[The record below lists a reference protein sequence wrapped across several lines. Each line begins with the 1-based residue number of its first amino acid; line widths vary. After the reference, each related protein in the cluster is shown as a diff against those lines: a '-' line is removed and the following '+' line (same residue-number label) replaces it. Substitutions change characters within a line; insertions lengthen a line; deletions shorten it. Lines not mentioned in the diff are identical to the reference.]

1 MPGSAVGAIQLFD
14 DYALVDVQQDLARN
28 VAHALRAA
36 KIKGRK
42 LPVREAR

>member
-1 MPGSAVGAIQLFD
+1 LFD
-14 DYALVDVQQDLARN
+14 DHALVDVQRDLASN

-42 LPVREAR
+42 LPVREER